1 MELCDHPRMNPVSVS
16 PVWQHLLQQVAQQ
29 LAGCGADPSRSV
41 VLLPY
46 AQLLPVARQQWA
58 LLPQAGMLPRFE
70 TTSNWAARRGPFV
83 PGPHDLTV
91 DPAQGLLVA
100 EGLLR
105 SAGQRRDAAWLAGR
119 VREAALQLMP
129 LAAAQAPELRP
140 QWWQGLLPELL
151 GTLGGAEALR
161 YETLVAQV
169 ALAWAGSSDYATDG
183 LFAALEQGEIDA
195 LVLVRGFQRDA
206 LAEALH
212 VRWLALR
219 PDAGFV
225 MDLPGQWR
233 EAAGAAV
240 DAGRRTALSDAASS
254 SADGASDRSAS
265 GTDAGVALAP
275 VPILLQVAR
284 DLEDQAALAAACV
297 QQEVEREQGLV
308 ALVDSDRALTRRI
321 RALLEAQKLTVRDE
335 TGWKL
340 STTRAASQVMALL
353 RACAPQAGSDAV
365 LEWLKLAQ
373 TVPVVAQA
381 DEHPVPAARV
391 QAVEAWLR
399 KQGVARWPS
408 LAAWKRWDDAAA
420 GWVQTVEE
428 WRQALQAPRP
438 LQQWLADLA
447 LTLTHTGQLAWL
459 HGDPAGQAVLK
470 AWHAQ
475 PGAAEL
481 LHDETRWTLED
492 FTRWVQDVLEA
503 GSFKPPYPLQE
514 QVVILPLSQ
523 LLARPFA
530 AVVLPGC
537 DEQRLPAAP
546 EPPGDWTAAQ
556 RELLGLPLR
565 AGLQQAQ
572 RAAWE
577 HALQLPSVTL
587 LNSLSDGGGEA
598 LLPSPL
604 LLESWHLAGEGGRRP
619 MQAGTELRVLRA
631 LEKRPV
637 APPQV
642 VSRALT
648 LSELSA
654 SAYDTL
660 RACPYQFFG
669 QQQLK
674 LREVPELDHAL
685 EKRDFGNWLHEV
697 LALFHKRWQQ
707 LDVADPGLEQLVQW
721 MDQAAQDALRSEGLD
736 EVDFVPYQSVWPRL
750 RDGYLHWLLGEHA
763 ATQARFDAAEQWRE
777 RSLREVFAA
786 LQADMPADPEQPAL
800 QAADIPDVRL
810 RGCLD
815 RVDRLLLPP
824 DDDGTA
830 PQWLLL
836 DYKSEAAAK
845 TSERIKRPDEDTQLA
860 FYATLLAPEPV
871 QVAYVNVGESGET
884 KLYPHQEVHQL
895 TTQLVHGMARD
906 LQGIARGTPLQAL
919 GRGGRCDYCAMRG
932 LCRRDFWDEEEQA

>member
-1 MELCDHPRMNPVSVS
+1 MTPVSVS
-16 PVWQHLLQQVAQQ
+16 PVWQCLLQQVAQQ

-83 PGPHDLTV
+83 PGPHDLTA

-140 QWWQGLLPELL
+140 QWWQGLLPGLL

-169 ALAWAGSSDYATDG
+169 ALAWAGSSDYATDC

-195 LVLVRGFQRDA
+195 LVLVRGLQRDA
-206 LAEALH
+206 LGEALH
-212 VRWLALR
+212 ARWLVLR

-225 MDLPGQWR
+225 LDLPGQQR
-233 EAAGAAV
+233 
-240 DAGRRTALSDAASS
+240 DA
-254 SADGASDRSAS
+254 
-265 GTDAGVALAP
+265 AGVAQAP
-275 VPILLQVAR
+275 IRLQVAR

-297 QQEVEREQGLV
+297 QQEVEQQQGLV

-321 RALLEAQKLTVRDE
+321 RALLEAQTLTVRDE

-340 STTRAASQVMALL
+340 STTRAASQVMGLL
-353 RACAPQAGSDAV
+353 RACVPQAGSDAV

-373 TVPVVAQA
+373 TVPAVMPAEGELQ
-381 DEHPVPAARV
+381 HPVPAARV

-428 WRQALQAPRP
+428 WRQALQAPRA
-438 LQQWLADLA
+438 LQHWLADLA
-447 LTLTHTGQLAWL
+447 LTLTHTGQLAWVQ
-459 HGDPAGQAVLK
+459 GDPAGQALLQ
-470 AWHAQ
+470 ALHAQ
-475 PGAAEL
+475 PGAAGL
-481 LHDETRWTLED
+481 LADDSRWTLED

-514 QVVILPLSQ
+514 QVVILPMSQ

-537 DEQRLPAAP
+537 DEQRLPASP

-587 LNSLSDGGGEA
+587 LSSLSDGGGET

-604 LLESWHLAGEGGRRP
+604 LLESWHLAGEEGRRA
-619 MQAGTELRVLRA
+619 MQAGEELRVPRR
-631 LEKRPV
+631 LETRPV

-674 LREVPELDHAL
+674 LREVPELDRAL

-697 LALFHKRWQQ
+697 LALFHTRWQQ
-707 LDVADPGLEQLVQW
+707 LDVADPGREQLVQW

-763 ATQARFDAAEQWRE
+763 ATQARFEAAEQWRE

-786 LQADMPADPEQPAL
+786 LQADMPDDPGQPAL

-815 RVDRLLLPP
+815 RVDRLALPS

-895 TTQLVHGMARD
+895 TTQLVQGMARD
-906 LQGIARGTPLQAL
+906 LQGIAQGTPLQAL